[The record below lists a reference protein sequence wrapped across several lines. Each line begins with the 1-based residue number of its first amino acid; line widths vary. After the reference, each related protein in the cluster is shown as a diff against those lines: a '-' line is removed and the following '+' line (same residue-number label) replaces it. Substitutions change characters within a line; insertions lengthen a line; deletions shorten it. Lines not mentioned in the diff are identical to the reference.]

1 MVKYWC
7 ESCLCFVESS
17 HRCEAWPTVTAISR
31 DIIDAICA
39 EARAEALREAADRA
53 TAYLENAGSY
63 YVAVSSRTIGQIRAA
78 ITQEPQP

>member
-31 DIIDAICA
+31 DIIEAIRA
-39 EARAEALREAADRA
+39 EAKAEALREAVNLVKLIRSADCFDEL
-53 TAYLENAGSY
+53 TDDKL
-63 YVAVSSRTIGQIRAA
+63 RAA
-78 ITQEPQP
+78 IMQEPQP